1 MCVNVYRSHDT
12 WKDTAAHVMTA
23 VQFPRPV
30 LSYSF
35 LPPLTQQPLLL
46 GKSSIRSPKQIKTI
60 RVIPCMILSHSL
72 SLWYGTVVLCFLLLN
87 GLAVFVD
94 GLKFSPHEEEHKK
107 HWSQTINTNIR
118 HYLVWQHSYTC
129 SFHFR
134 DLAKLNTQLDPDIF
148 GSPVGY

>member
-1 MCVNVYRSHDT
+1 MNVYRSHDT

-94 GLKFSPHEEEHKK
+94 GLKFSGGWVCFQFSALSLPPPVPRNGTSGANAKK
-107 HWSQTINTNIR
+107 REKNEVQ
-118 HYLVWQHSYTC
+118 
-129 SFHFR
+129 
-134 DLAKLNTQLDPDIF
+134 
-148 GSPVGY
+148 